1 MFDRLFRYG
10 VFDQAAPLYA
20 LGIVALLLL
29 LSRVPLSYNFYNL
42 LTRWKTTA
50 LTALAFTLVTGL
62 LVVMLAFVEGMEI
75 LTLGS
80 GRPANVII
88 LAEGS
93 TDESFSN
100 LAFSDVGDLENQP
113 GILRD
118 GDRPRL
124 SRETYLIVNQPL
136 KEIAEADLP
145 QSWKTLW
152 GYLPA
157 AKRAKRRFLQIRGID
172 DPQISAQVHGLQL
185 FDDGRWFSPAG
196 VSEGAD
202 AGGDASPKIEVVV
215 GEGIAKQMA
224 RDQGLDERTKP
235 RLDVGDTFELNDRTW
250 LITGVMKSE
259 GLTFDSELWAK
270 RSLVGPMFGKE
281 TYSALVAETA
291 DAAAALRLKNYLNND
306 YKKSA
311 VNGVLETD
319 YYQGLNE
326 TNKQFLVAIQFL
338 TVVMAIGGIFGVMNT
353 MYASI
358 NQRTRDIGVLRLL
371 GFNRVQV
378 LTSFLLESIMIA
390 FVGGALGCF
399 LGQFSDGWT
408 ANSVVSSGQGGGKFV
423 VLRLVVTAET
433 IAVGMVI
440 ALAMGFLGGLLP
452 SLQAI
457 RLRIL
462 NALR

>member
-1 MFDRLFRYG
+1 MRQSAHD
-10 VFDQAAPLYA
+10 PSTET
-20 LGIVALLLL
+20 
-29 LSRVPLSYNFYNL
+29 SRPNRRSGP
-42 LTRWKTTA
+42 TA
-50 LTALAFTLVTGL
+50 
-62 LVVMLAFVEGMEI
+62 
-75 LTLGS
+75 S
-80 GRPANVII
+80 GA
-88 LAEGS
+88 
-93 TDESFSN
+93 
-100 LAFSDVGDLENQP
+100 
-113 GILRD
+113 
-118 GDRPRL
+118 
-124 SRETYLIVNQPL
+124 
-136 KEIAEADLP
+136 
-145 QSWKTLW
+145 
-152 GYLPA
+152 
-157 AKRAKRRFLQIRGID
+157 
-172 DPQISAQVHGLQL
+172 
-185 FDDGRWFSPAG
+185 
-196 VSEGAD
+196 AD

-390 FVGGALGCF
+390 LVGGALGCF